1 MDINHDE
8 LRRALRDL
16 DQEHREVMPKW
27 RDSLMR
33 LLVDDQETPT
43 EAKADLLLGGF
54 NRRRFMRLGGLAAV
68 GGVVLAACG
77 DDKKK
82 DASANGSTETT
93 AAAATPTSEAG
104 SGASKTD
111 QTIAR
116 TAASLENF
124 AVAVYD
130 KAIQNAAAL
139 KISDPVAKAAVLF
152 KSQHAE
158 HASAFNAAATN
169 LGGQPYTDPNP
180 TAAKA
185 FESTIA
191 ALKTEQDVLKLAF
204 NLEQIAAETY
214 QGVGMKLSTPM
225 LRQTAM
231 TVGGVEARHM
241 AILGHFITPPTSV
254 PAVAFQP
261 IDKAVDSSFYV

>member
-1 MDINHDE
+1 MNMDINNDE
-8 LRRALRDL
+8 LRRELRDL
-16 DQEHREVMPKW
+16 DNEHREVMPKW
-27 RDSLMR
+27 RDSLLR
-33 LLVDDQETPT
+33 LMDDKETPT

-54 NRRRFMRLGGLAAV
+54 NRRRFMNLSGLALV
-68 GGVVLAACG
+68 GGAVLAACG
-77 DDKKK
+77 SDKKK
-82 DASANGSTETT
+82 DAGATQTT
-93 AAAATPTSEAG
+93 AATTAATAG
-104 SGASKTD
+104 GNKTD

-130 KAIQNAAAL
+130 KAIMNAAAL
-139 KISDPVAKAAVLF
+139 KISAPVAKAAVLF
-152 KSQHAE
+152 KSQHE
-158 HASAFNAAATN
+158 DHAKAFNAAATS

-185 FESTIA
+185 FEATIA

-204 NLEQIAAETY
+204 GLEQIAAETY

-225 LRQTAM
+225 LRQTSM

-241 AILGHFITPPTSV
+241 AILAHFITPPMTV

-261 IDKAVDSSFYV
+261 IDKAVDASFYV

>member
-1 MDINHDE
+1 MDINNDE
-8 LRRALRDL
+8 LRRELRDL
-16 DQEHREVMPKW
+16 DQEHRDVMPKW

-33 LLVDDQETPT
+33 LLVDDKETPT
-43 EAKADLLLGGF
+43 EDKADFILGGF
-54 NRRRFMRLGGLAAV
+54 NRRRFMRLSGLAVV
-68 GGVVLAACG
+68 GGTVLAACG
-77 DDKKK
+77 SDKKK
-82 DASANGSTETT
+82 DSGATTDNTAAATTATT
-93 AAAATPTSEAG
+93 AASA
-104 SGASKTD
+104 ASKTD

-130 KAIQNAAAL
+130 KAIMNAAAL

-152 KSQHAE
+152 KAQHKE
-158 HASAFNAAATN
+158 HADAFNGAATQ

-185 FESTIA
+185 FEAQIA
-191 ALKTEQDVLKLAF
+191 ALKTEQDVLKFAF
-204 NLEQIAAETY
+204 ALEQIAAQTY

-231 TVGGVEARHM
+231 TVGGVEARQHGDPGPLHP
-241 AILGHFITPPTSV
+241 AADGRPREGV
-254 PAVAFQP
+254 PAHRKGRRLDVLRL
-261 IDKAVDSSFYV
+261 

>member
-1 MDINHDE
+1 MDINNDE
-8 LRRALRDL
+8 LRRELRDL
-16 DQEHREVMPKW
+16 DQEHREVMPRW

-33 LLVDDQETPT
+33 LLVDDKETPT
-43 EAKADLLLGGF
+43 EDKADFILGGF
-54 NRRRFMRLGGLAAV
+54 NRRRFMRMSGLAVV
-68 GGVVLAACG
+68 GGTVLAACG
-77 DDKKK
+77 SDKKK
-82 DASANGSTETT
+82 DAGSTTDNTAAATTATT
-93 AAAATPTSEAG
+93 AAG
-104 SGASKTD
+104 NKTD

-130 KAIQNAAAL
+130 KAIMNAAAL
-139 KISDPVAKAAVLF
+139 KISDGVAKAAVLF
-152 KSQHAE
+152 KSQHTE
-158 HASAFNAAATN
+158 HASAFNAAATQ

-185 FESTIA
+185 FEATIA

-204 NLEQIAAETY
+204 GLEQIAAQTY

-241 AILGHFITPPTSV
+241 AILAHFITPPMTV
-254 PAVAFQP
+254 PAAAFQVT
-261 IDKAVDSSFYV
+261 DKAIDSSFYV

>member
-1 MDINHDE
+1 MDINNDE
-8 LRRALRDL
+8 LRRELRDL

-33 LLVDDQETPT
+33 LMDDKETPT

-54 NRRRFMRLGGLAAV
+54 NRRRFMNLSGLALV
-68 GGVVLAACG
+68 GGAVLAACG
-77 DDKKK
+77 SDKKK
-82 DASANGSTETT
+82 DAGATTETT
-93 AAAATPTSEAG
+93 AAATATTAA
-104 SGASKTD
+104 SGGNKTD

-130 KAIQNAAAL
+130 KAIMNAAAL
-139 KISDPVAKAAVLF
+139 KISDGVAKAAVLF
-152 KSQHAE
+152 KGQHDE
-158 HASAFNAAATN
+158 HAKAFNAAATQ

-185 FESTIA
+185 FEATIA

-204 NLEQIAAETY
+204 GLEQIAAQTY

-225 LRQTAM
+225 LRQTSM

-241 AILGHFITPPTSV
+241 AILAHFIPPPMTV
-254 PAVAFQP
+254 PAAAFQTT
-261 IDKAVDSSFYV
+261 DKAIDASYYV

>member
-1 MDINHDE
+1 MDINNDE
-8 LRRALRDL
+8 LRRELRDL
-16 DQEHREVMPKW
+16 DQEHRDVMPKW

-33 LLVDDQETPT
+33 LLVDDKETPT
-43 EAKADLLLGGF
+43 EDKADFILGGF
-54 NRRRFMRLGGLAAV
+54 NRRRFMRLSGLAVV
-68 GGVVLAACG
+68 GGTVLAACG
-77 DDKKK
+77 SDKKK
-82 DASANGSTETT
+82 DSGATTDNTAAATTATT
-93 AAAATPTSEAG
+93 AASA
-104 SGASKTD
+104 ASKTD

-130 KAIQNAAAL
+130 KAIMNAAAL

-152 KSQHAE
+152 KSQHVD
-158 HASAFNAAATN
+158 HAKAFNAAATQ
-169 LGGQPYTDPNP
+169 LGGQPYADPNP

-185 FESTIA
+185 FEAQIA

-204 NLEQIAAETY
+204 GLEQIAAQTY

-241 AILGHFITPPTSV
+241 AILAHFITPPMTV
-254 PAVAFQP
+254 PEKPFQP
-261 IDKAVDSSFYV
+261 IEKAVDTSFYV

>member
-1 MDINHDE
+1 MDISKDE
-8 LRRALRDL
+8 LRRQLRDL
-16 DQEHREVMPKW
+16 DAEHREVMPKW

-33 LLVDDQETPT
+33 LLVDDKETPT
-43 EAKADLLLGGF
+43 GAKADLILGGF
-54 NRRRFMRLGGLAAV
+54 NRRRFMKLGGLALA
-68 GGVVLAACG
+68 GGTVLAACG

-82 DASANGSTETT
+82 SDSSSSKGSTAATTATT
-93 AAAATPTSEAG
+93 AA
-104 SGASKTD
+104 ASKTD

-130 KAIQNAAAL
+130 KAITNAAAL
-139 KISDPVAKAAVLF
+139 KISAGVAKAAVLF
-152 KSQHAE
+152 KSQHVE
-158 HASAFNAAATN
+158 HASAFNAAATQ

-185 FESTIA
+185 FEAQIA
-191 ALKTEQDVLKLAF
+191 ALKTEQDVLKFAF
-204 NLEQIAAETY
+204 ALEQIAAQTY

-241 AILGHFITPPTSV
+241 AILAHFIKPPMTV

-261 IDKAVDSSFYV
+261 IDKAVDASFYV

>member
-1 MDINHDE
+1 MHMDINNDE
-8 LRRALRDL
+8 LRRELRDL
-16 DQEHREVMPKW
+16 DQEHRQVMPRW

-43 EAKADLLLGGF
+43 EAKADFLLGGF
-54 NRRRFMRLGGLAAV
+54 NRRRFMKLSGLAVV
-68 GGVVLAACG
+68 GGTVLAACG
-77 DDKKK
+77 SDKKSNDTSK
-82 DASANGSTETT
+82 GAEATT
-93 AAAATPTSEAG
+93 ATTAISA
-104 SGASKTD
+104 ASKTD

-130 KAIQNAAAL
+130 KAIMNAAAL
-139 KISDPVAKAAVLF
+139 KITAPVAKAATLF
-152 KSQHAE
+152 KAQHTD
-158 HASAFNAAATN
+158 HASAFNAAATQ

-185 FESTIA
+185 FAAQIA
-191 ALKTEQDVLKLAF
+191 ALKTEQDVLKFAF
-204 NLEQIAAETY
+204 ALEQIAAETY

-241 AILGHFITPPTSV
+241 AILAHFITPPMTV
-254 PAVAFQP
+254 PDKAFQP
-261 IDKAVDSSFYV
+261 IDKAVDASFYV